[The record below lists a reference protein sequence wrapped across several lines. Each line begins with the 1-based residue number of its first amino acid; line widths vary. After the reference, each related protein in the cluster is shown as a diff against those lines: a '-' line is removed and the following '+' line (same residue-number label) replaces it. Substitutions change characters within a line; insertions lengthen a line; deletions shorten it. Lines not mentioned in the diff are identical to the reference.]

1 MFMNA
6 RFHRAYVKSVL
17 TRLWILYTP
26 LQLENQKFLLAILPE
41 FSASHFS
48 RKPEL

>member
-1 MFMNA
+1 MFLNV
-6 RFHRAYVKSVL
+6 RFHRTYIKFIL
-17 TRLWILYTP
+17 TRLWILYTS

-48 RKPEL
+48 